1 MAIAFV
7 FNEVYAMHPFAFFLL
22 LLGVAAAM
30 YVAAAV
36 VALWRLRG
44 QRVVICPRT
53 NQPAAVAVTPLE
65 IVRTAIGGQ
74 GNIAIR
80 DCSRWPDHAA
90 CDEACSAQVAI
101 APFATRVF
109 AVAERFYTGKACAL
123 CLRAIAPLRSVG
135 AQPGLLD
142 RSRKQPPSTIAW
154 TDAPAEALPSL
165 FATHLPVCASCHRRE
180 QFGEPAGGRGKGLR
194 VAV

>member
-7 FNEVYAMHPFAFFLL
+7 VHEVYAMHPFAFFLL
-22 LLGVAAAM
+22 LLGFAAAM
-30 YVAAAV
+30 YVIAAV
-36 VALWRLRG
+36 AALWRLRG
-44 QRVVICPRT
+44 QRVVVCPMTSR
-53 NQPAAVAVTPLE
+53 PAAVTAKPLE

-74 GNIAIR
+74 GDIAIR
-80 DCSRWPDHAA
+80 GCSRWPEHAL
-90 CDEACSAQVAI
+90 CNQACSVQVAI
-101 APFATRVF
+101 APFETRAF
-109 AVAERFYTGKACAL
+109 AVAERWYAGKGCAL

-142 RSRKQPPSTIAW
+142 RSRKEPPSTVAW
-154 TDAPAEALPSL
+154 TDVPAETLPSL

-180 QFGEPAGGRGKGLR
+180 QFGEPAAARKGLR